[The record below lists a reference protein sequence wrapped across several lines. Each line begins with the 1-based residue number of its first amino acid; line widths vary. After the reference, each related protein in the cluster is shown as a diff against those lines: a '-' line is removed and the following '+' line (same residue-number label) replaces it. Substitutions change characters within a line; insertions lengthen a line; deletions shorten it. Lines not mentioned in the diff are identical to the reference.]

1 MSFLETLFDG
11 RNSRIEAVITDVTR
25 MHQDKVCVAAIHR
38 RGSIRLHNPHPREQ
52 WLRSIDGLAPG
63 DVVSL
68 TWRPVRRYRPP
79 HSEDG
84 DWNPARFEKIRHLSD
99 EELVERLRGRAFS
112 GIEKAFGKPR
122 FQSENGNAA
131 FAPDQGSRSLASLL
145 VNSIRLYPV
154 GEGVRADFTDDR
166 HQWKMVPVEDLAI
179 RSGRHPY
186 TLEATQA
193 LLRVG
198 LGRPFQAGERPPA
211 CYLQVNHVFPLPSN
225 GGITTQGARV

>member
-1 MSFLETLFDG
+1 LSFLETFFG
-11 RNSRIEAVITDVTR
+11 GGNSRIEAVITDVTR
-25 MHQDKVCVAAIHR
+25 MQQDKVCVAAMHR
-38 RGSIRLHNPHPREQ
+38 RGSIRLHSPQPRQQ
-52 WLRSIDGLAPG
+52 WLRSIDGLVPG

-84 DWNPARFEKIRHLSD
+84 DWNPARFEKIRQLSD
-99 EELVERLRGRAFS
+99 EDLLQRLRGSAFS

-131 FAPDQGSRSLASLL
+131 FAPNQGRRSLASLL

-179 RSGRHPY
+179 RSGLHPY
-186 TLEATQA
+186 AVEATQA
-193 LLRVG
+193 LSRVG
-198 LGRPFQAGERPPA
+198 LSRPFKLENECQ
-211 CYLQVNHVFPLPSN
+211 
-225 GGITTQGARV
+225 RVIYK